1 MATVKGPFQI
11 NGGVQ
16 EYSYYSM
23 KGSDKV
29 FMRTKG
35 GPSKERMKEGPE
47 FELVRRHQSEW
58 AACVL
63 FSRYLNRATS
73 AFKKMGDFNVSPVWN
88 GLGKKLIN
96 LDTDHILGERWLELS
111 KYPQALE
118 GFNLNRN
125 FAFNS
130 VFRAYIQ
137 FELNKEEQS
146 LNIKLPRIN
155 TQNDL
160 YNVRKMPYF
169 RLKFSLGLI
178 SDIYFDE
185 EKRKFKPYQFF
196 SESYPALAVMSETDW
211 LSTNDLISEQSFDL
225 MLETKIP
232 TDVMS
237 HFSYLVCA
245 GIEFGSVG
253 FAGQIEPVKNA
264 SSSKIVLAEKAE

>member
-11 NGGVQ
+11 SGGVK

-35 GPSKERMKEGPE
+35 GPSKERMKKGAE
-47 FELVRRHQSEW
+47 FELVRKHQDEW

-63 FSRYLNRATS
+63 FSRYLNQAS
-73 AFKKMGDFNVSPVWN
+73 SSFKKMGDFNVSPVWN
-88 GLGKKLIN
+88 GMGKKLIN
-96 LDTDHILGERWLELS
+96 LDTEHLIGERWLELS

-125 FAFNS
+125 FTFNS
-130 VFRAYIQ
+130 VFRATIQ
-137 FELNKEEQS
+137 FDLNKEEQS
-146 LNIKLPRIN
+146 LSIKLPRIN

-160 YNVRKMPYF
+160 YNVRKLPCF

-196 SESYPALAVMSETDW
+196 SESYPALAVMTETDW
-211 LSTNDLISEQSFDL
+211 LSTNDLIAEQSFEL
-225 MLETKIP
+225 MLEKKIP

-237 HFSYLVCA
+237 HFTYLVCA
-245 GIEFGSVG
+245 GIEFGNVG
-253 FAGQIEPVKNA
+253 FVGQIEPVKNTG
-264 SSSKIVLAEKAE
+264 SSKIVLAEKAE